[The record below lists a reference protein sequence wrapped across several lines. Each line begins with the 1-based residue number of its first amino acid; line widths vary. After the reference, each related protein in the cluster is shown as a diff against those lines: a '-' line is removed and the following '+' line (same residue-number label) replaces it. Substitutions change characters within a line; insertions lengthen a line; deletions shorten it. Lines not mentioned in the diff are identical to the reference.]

1 MTSSTS
7 TPTTD
12 APSASGTAS
21 TSPRPTV
28 GGITTPLLL
37 VLGLLSA
44 VAPLSTDLYLASF
57 PQMAGDLG
65 ASTTQVQLT
74 LTAFL
79 AGLTVGQ
86 LIFGPLSD
94 RLGRFRPLL
103 VGSIL
108 FVAASVAAAFAP
120 SIGFL
125 ITARVVQGLAG
136 AAGTVIARAIIS
148 DLAHGA
154 AAASAYS
161 LMMIVGGVAPVI
173 APVAGGA
180 LAGTIGWRG
189 LLGIVLAMAVLML
202 VSVLAVVRESLPPVR
217 RLRMRAVRVRDA
229 RRGTSTGAM
238 SMFRSRTFVGWTL
251 TFAFSFA
258 VMMAY
263 ISASPFLYQDLMG
276 FGTTGYG
283 IAFGINAFAL
293 MVVSMVSARL
303 TARIAPELLVRVGLV
318 LICVSVAAAL
328 VIVLV
333 GAPVITLMVPIFCA
347 VASNGLIF
355 GNATAL
361 ALEGVPQVAGSASAV
376 LGALQFG
383 LGAVVSPL
391 VSIGGASALPLVL
404 VMTACAIIAVSG
416 MLLARRAQ

>member
-1 MTSSTS
+1 VTSSL
-7 TPTTD
+7 PTTETAD
-12 APSASGTAS
+12 APSASAPPS
-21 TSPRPTV
+21 TPATRA
-28 GGITTPLLL
+28 ITTPLLL
-37 VLGLLSA
+37 TLGLLSA

-57 PQMAGDLG
+57 PQMASDLG

-86 LIFGPLSD
+86 LVFGPLSD

-103 VGSIL
+103 VGSVL

-148 DLAHGA
+148 DRAHGP

-180 LAGTIGWRG
+180 LAGAIGWRG

-217 RLRMRAVRVRDA
+217 RLRMRALRARDA
-229 RRGTSTGAM
+229 ARGTDTGAA

-283 IAFGINAFAL
+283 IAFGVNAFAL
-293 MVVSMVSARL
+293 MVVSMISAKL
-303 TARIAPELLVRVGLV
+303 TARIAPDVLVRVGLV
-318 LICVSVAAAL
+318 AISASVAAAL

-333 GAPVITLMVPIFCA
+333 GAPIITLMVPIFCA
-347 VASNGLIF
+347 VASEGLIF

-361 ALEGVPQVAGSASAV
+361 ALDGVPQVAGSASAV

-391 VSIGGASALPLVL
+391 VSIGGANALPLVL
-404 VMTACAIIAVSG
+404 VMAVCAVVAVIG
-416 MLLARRAQ
+416 MLVARRA